1 MIRVILEGL
10 VKRYGSVSVV
20 DGVSLEFR
28 PGSMTFVLGPSGA
41 GKTTLARLV
50 AGLESLDDGEIFFD
64 DRMVQALPAHQR
76 GVGMVFE
83 DLGLWPG
90 LSVVENVAYPLRVRK
105 LARSERRDRV
115 AETLTALRIDSL
127 AGRRPVQ
134 LTPQQQFRTALARAV
149 VTQPELLILDAPLRA
164 LSPRAREESWDDLR
178 RVHHE
183 AEVTTMVLS
192 DDPDEALARADRLAV
207 LDLGRIVQ
215 VGPPQELYNR
225 PVDVFVARLLGPT
238 NLLQGQVESQGSDLR
253 GEVVVRTPLG
263 RLIGQSLP
271 GGPSPG
277 APVTISVRPETLVV
291 GPTIPAGWNRFPAS
305 IERIVFRGHLRQ
317 LHTRGPGDWPI
328 TVSVLQSH
336 SHGLREGQSVTLSVA
351 PEHVVV
357 LPGKFAVGKA
367 SDQSGG
373 GGAP

>member
-10 VKRYGSVSVV
+10 VKRYGSVAVV
-20 DGVSLEFR
+20 DGVSLELR
-28 PGSMTFVLGPSGA
+28 PGGMTFVLGPSGA

-64 DRMVQALPAHQR
+64 DRMAQALPAHER

-90 LSVVENVAYPLRVRK
+90 LSVVENVGYPLRARK
-105 LARSERRDRV
+105 LSRSERRDRV
-115 AETLTALRIDSL
+115 AETLTALRIDSM
-127 AGRRPVQ
+127 AGRRPAQ

-149 VTQPELLILDAPLRA
+149 VTQPELLILDAPLRT

-207 LDLGRIVQ
+207 MDLGRIVQ

-225 PVDVFVARLLGPT
+225 PIDVFVARLLGPT

-263 RLIGQSLP
+263 RLIGQSSP

-277 APVTISVRPETLVV
+277 AAVTISVRPETLAV

-336 SHGLREGQSVTLSVA
+336 SQGLREGQSVTLSVA

-367 SDQSGG
+367 SEGI
-373 GGAP
+373 GGAGAG